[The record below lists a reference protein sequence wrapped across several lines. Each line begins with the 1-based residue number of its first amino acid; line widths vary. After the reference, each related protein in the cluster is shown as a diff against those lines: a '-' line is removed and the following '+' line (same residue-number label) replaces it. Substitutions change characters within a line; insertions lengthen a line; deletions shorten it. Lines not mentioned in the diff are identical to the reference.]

1 MKSMVVFLFEIDGVN
16 VFEASKCTHGSP
28 RFYWGK
34 DMTAFHAQYSAMST
48 ELSPALFVTFIELHT
63 FSHTLKHVISK

>member
-63 FSHTLKHVISK
+63 FFTHVEARNK